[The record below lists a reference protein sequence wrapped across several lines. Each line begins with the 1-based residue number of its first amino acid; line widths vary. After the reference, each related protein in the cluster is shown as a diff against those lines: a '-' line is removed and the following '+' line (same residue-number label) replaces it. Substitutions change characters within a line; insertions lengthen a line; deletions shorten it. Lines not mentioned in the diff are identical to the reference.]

1 MENIDVS
8 NALKITPSKSED
20 LIQAR
25 IDKIE
30 RLSAISR
37 KIAAGTA
44 DYIANQA
51 KTAEAKSNSAVGI
64 LSNVTGIDFTP
75 EKSIIGTGL
84 NTAVGLGSGL
94 SRLSGQVASGIHD
107 ANALLLNKDIPQEV
121 KDARARQLQG
131 QATPEDEKLLALP
144 RGDLTERK
152 VAPNDFMHRVRKD
165 FKSNLSQIQDME
177 ESLKNAQSLREAF
190 DFSSAVH
197 QGTKDALTDD
207 LKHTTVEDLN
217 QVSEGWDA
225 LKQGKV
231 IAGLKD
237 MASGI
242 AGSTPKI
249 ADAAIKHPL
258 GTAQF
263 LAENLPNTL
272 AAATGAAGMVASNAA
287 YALDTMG
294 QGMTERTK
302 ALKGA
307 MPTNEDLAWNA
318 LWSST
323 AGLAETY
330 GDKLMGIPKL
340 FKGAPKE
347 VVEAAKDMNKGSFI
361 KSILNSGPVK
371 TTAAIAE
378 GAAGEYVTEGYQT
391 WAENA
396 AKVKETSLEE
406 AFTGAA
412 IGAITGGVMSG
423 GIHGVAELAGSTP
436 EKIKAKEDVVA
447 TQVAHGT
454 AILNN
459 DTTAY
464 LDPTTPQYSP
474 TKALEVLYA
483 HAKLD
488 TTTPEVKSTNLN
500 KADDVVAMA
509 EQDLKNVLEASD
521 VAKRSPEQLEAAKGE
536 LQQLKSLIEST
547 NPDDKSRLTALNQ
560 EISYLERGLQA
571 SVSKIAAKQLT
582 AEIKS
587 RTTELNTAR
596 TLQEQLTTVV
606 SRKVSPESVS
616 KDIEVAALP
625 LNVADQP
632 AVESS
637 QQAIG
642 RLIKLSMANTQA
654 ITHEAATML
663 ANDTANT
670 LTDPQRLYLR
680 EFSAARIAQ
689 NKLQTT
695 ESVGATILSGDGLNL
710 GLKQY
715 QQYIGRALEAGNTKV
730 ASNYIAMLENF
741 VDSHE
746 QKAILATAAMEK
758 AKDTNRSIKIL
769 KSKDGRWGYAPAG
782 VEITREM
789 IEKNGGLVLHPNSL
803 RSNALAK
810 AVPVEAEALKQA
822 LVAHKAAFALTFN
835 QPVTSVTPAAQTSA
849 TPSSAASVPSAVPPS
864 PVPTT
869 KESNVTQTLEAKQS
883 QPQASSTSSG
893 STTTEAPLP
902 SVADSPKAASVGE
915 AVAPGAAVVG
925 GATQTNTTTSRFKIE
940 YTDINEP
947 LEVEVVTDDAAGTT
961 HIQAYKDSEAYGPYR
976 DVTNL
981 RKDHPTDEGLADAVW
996 GGDREGNHGAE
1007 LISKTVKPVAQ
1018 TTAAP
1023 TSVAPVDS
1031 AENVREYTDAITNVS
1046 TELTKNATTATSTVI
1061 DADLISENT
1070 DVAIL
1075 LEMLGVT
1082 TNNGR
1087 YTVTP
1092 SAKDILTAQAR
1103 IVDVYTSVLA
1113 GTTKIADHTAEL
1125 GKLLSWFKTDAT
1137 TQDNPER
1144 KARAEKG
1151 AAKYGNGNP
1160 EAHLL
1165 IQLAEEMGELL
1176 SEVNR
1181 LTGQKDLSEATLEV
1195 QKRAFKVL
1203 RFGATTSNKDQKSIY
1218 FGKTNAEAYQ
1228 QAVESA
1234 ASPLKETVSVEKTA
1248 EVESRS
1254 EQAPESEEKTAKP
1267 IAAGTLSLFSQFK
1280 EKLEGTVSEAYKS
1293 TNLAAQY
1300 LKQSG
1305 LVSGATSQ
1313 RALVAVKD
1321 FMSTWRDST
1330 NKRDFLKEHLGM
1342 QPDQSFTTNE
1352 WAALKNFAVTVSGWL
1367 PVIQANLFKYD
1378 VLTQEEIKAGKK
1390 ARNKHGGKSEYKML
1404 DMLQYFYLDDKFA
1417 DVEENVKTAIAASAY
1432 SYVVDRAMS
1441 PARMT
1446 DEDINTMHGKK
1457 EHESIQ
1463 SYEGMKLLQTMA
1475 SFEETAITQLG
1486 KAAVQALGIKPRDE
1500 NTPMDILPRLE
1511 NALGTQALELLKKQ
1525 GFVKTS
1531 EHPLMTI
1538 NGYWDTSSDEKLI
1551 ENALKYTNHP
1561 GESVSLGSTMSMQN
1575 VRDMFKVAKGA
1586 KSVGPKQLA
1595 TQARLRATSPS
1606 AFTVASKLYNPLKT
1620 LRYVS
1625 FVYKKDKEKT
1635 YKRELTEQV
1644 SVIKEA
1650 SLGSKSVINKL
1661 FGIEKA
1667 PRIASTKPAN
1677 FNQES
1682 PKDTNQAIPKLHQKV
1697 MQATQ
1702 QIPHTLVPAMWQV
1715 SLGMGKDAILE
1726 IAGKVDVNVED
1737 PNFQINNLPSVLAQ
1751 NDNLENQFDLAFEQI
1766 TQEGEEASWFVTG
1779 SIWSNLRNGYKEMSM
1794 NLQSSKIHRYL
1805 FTRPAWTVTLKFD
1818 DKPMVDEFLISL
1830 AMAMGTKTDQKR
1842 NEITLEDVFTE
1853 QTEDTPAQ
1861 FHNPD
1866 IMEAAYIIQLGLQ
1879 QGESGEVWTQA
1890 NIDKVVSVT
1899 VGEGMMSLQALTAY
1913 ANYLTAFDN
1922 KLENPDKVKDFSFT
1936 LLVGADGKTN
1946 GPMLTLL
1953 ALGAA
1958 DYQTLNRGGMFS
1970 DQEGSTATHF
1980 SEYYGEAQA
1989 RDLYQQLGLDSV
2001 TDTMGKMAT
2010 EEDILNWQA
2019 DRYERHDTKYRMT
2032 AEELREQPFLPE
2044 QFQALEA
2051 IVGSLQLKAGLVV
2064 SALRNLVKKPITAF
2078 FFGSSV
2084 NNAVKGMENEF
2095 IQSIYDHIQG
2105 IKQGTKKTDI
2115 TDLLSNINALI
2126 EMSDGPVLTISTLEE
2141 AMQLEFTMPQRAS
2154 LQKSF
2159 VVLLGNSVKKKLE
2172 STFSTLIA
2180 RRDVFNK
2187 TVQASYEIHA
2197 AAVANARINKINE
2210 LMDQGKLA
2218 YRSTTVDGKEVRVP
2232 LRDLTKA
2239 EYDFVKRSLEHLQP
2253 VMHNAFSLEEDY
2265 LPAGIYMAD
2274 SYVDKSTEPM
2284 YENAVK
2290 FPGNGGPDFKIHS
2303 ESQLRKEKTPG
2314 LRGLPFSIHSSDSFG
2329 MQSALAAEPKAEAL
2343 NVHDEI
2349 STGVANIAGSAMAI
2363 NAATVN
2369 TFLHFSPA
2377 REALNMLERLVT
2389 RMATH
2394 VGQDKANPQTVRS
2407 MLSNWLDVYNHGLA
2421 KEDRIKFDE
2430 VADKTLR
2437 NAAANA
2443 YQVDI
2448 DRLTLI
2454 SKMAYM
2460 DQYTWEGGQF
2470 KVTQEIRDEAV
2481 KQLEAL
2487 KALKDGYLPSKEAQ
2501 EAIRYLNTVAHA
2513 ANKKDAV
2520 LPSWFEKTVDE
2531 VEEVDLPV
2539 KPNTWGVL
2547 GSNSLSESSVLSWF
2561 DKSDVLSA
2569 REVMD
2574 ALVTEYKKTPK
2585 QASSKFALMLLEQ
2598 LRKVVSP
2605 KLVVRMIRPD
2615 TAKSDVIGADTGT
2628 FDNVLGE
2635 YRLDGTEQAIYVMGP
2650 EFKNS
2655 GVTAELLLH
2664 ELLHAALSWVLYDV
2678 KNGTGTAAANILYKS
2693 LDSLRQRAIERAN
2706 KTKDLKHFAKI
2717 LEGESGVDELISW
2730 GLSNQEFQTK
2740 VLRNVTMA
2748 IALPS
2753 QTQGIVSMNGMQ
2765 AFLQAIRKFFFRATK
2780 VEPVTETG
2788 LAVLLANVSGL
2799 FAEANTAEQ
2808 KTARNINLSMAAQIN
2823 TFSTL
2828 DIHEALD
2835 TGEVSD
2841 AFNDH
2846 LRNVLTN
2853 IVEKLHGS
2861 FGSFKESIMKSVPHS
2876 AIDAWALAQANG
2888 ETPFVSDLQA
2898 SGFQFNNQTYFV
2910 AEQVEATVKSILD
2923 SKDGKLSS
2931 VREELRKLEAE
2942 VRGKLTVQSFY
2953 QGPDW
2958 ATATPQEQAEA
2969 QQLYDY
2975 LFKKVDDDYLARFAA
2990 LGLSHEGFNA
3000 LLKMPTKQ
3008 APVILKDRTVGN
3020 TLMNLFDRVLVAL
3033 NGKLTHTKA
3042 GQAADVKLAA
3052 LVRQLVEIENRKKA
3066 VLNQV
3071 STGILA
3077 FADKKVRASR
3087 RGTKNQISKLVNSTM
3102 FKRNKNVTIAAVSH
3116 VVDAVMGN
3124 RVKYLVQNM
3133 NKMRNDV
3140 FPGAQGAIASALA
3153 EMNGNSHDLQKVLR
3167 EGKAHLEGAR
3177 KKIISYANKQALE
3190 SFVDGGVYLADE
3202 AKSAVTNV
3210 LLRTGAH
3217 VLLGKYDMKQ
3227 IADLVNNKATLL
3239 KEIASYEAQ
3248 LSKFT
3253 PAQREI
3259 FLYQSKA
3266 LGYHL
3271 AGYGEKSASLMKNAS
3286 NIANLYTSAYQG
3298 QLNEADTLEATK
3310 TIDVL
3315 TTLYALQYSRSAD
3328 IAALASV
3335 FTTENSRTDGDNNGL
3350 RMVLLM
3356 QQSSERESL
3365 ARLFNDD
3372 PVQMAKGY
3380 IPEIYN
3386 PHTDLKAATKD
3397 EGEILENLGYKKVSD
3412 LGLDPHDVY
3421 REGHALYVM
3430 RDGGLR
3436 PWLSGMFSFTNMRAK
3451 GTKHHGERAVG
3462 TQNGLDRAR
3471 QRAIND
3477 MALPGAGQNFDP
3489 TQVKENYMVPVLNPM
3504 GKAVNHQYLMQ
3515 ASTKDRLLERDS
3527 RFDTVLG
3534 ALAGSVFDKDN
3545 SPKHNRK
3552 VVEVLHADFEKEF
3565 AKDAKAFRTV
3575 GPSSPDPELREIYAM
3590 LPQSTKDAI
3599 KDVWGSD
3606 SMLVHV
3612 GNLDIAFGY
3621 RKLSMSTMFSKDA
3634 AERDAIDKA
3643 AVFLLENIL
3652 KHYAKVFLHYDDAEA
3667 EKYSKRTAVTVQRA
3681 ENIWQAVVHEVKDI
3695 YVIKNIIT
3703 SLNNIRSNML
3713 TLFLY
3718 GVTPM
3723 NGLRDMRI
3731 AWVGAEEHHRDSEQ
3745 LFKLQNLLSTG
3756 YVTGDTSHIQ
3766 SEIDRLNIAIKNN
3779 PVTEMINAGLMPT
3792 IVEDVANEDDP
3803 YSYKSAFIKS
3813 TEKYTSKLNSSVR
3826 SAGKVAYMSHDTKVY
3841 QSLARITQLSDFVA
3855 RYALYQQLTTRKE
3868 NPVSKEV
3875 AIQEASDAFI
3885 NYDVPMNR
3893 NLQYMDDMGFFMF
3906 TKYFL
3911 RIQRVIRGR
3920 FIHSSGKMALM
3931 LGAESYLGSMPTIMD
3946 ASVLV
3951 RAGNNPLGMG
3961 ALQFPSAIG
3970 EIAPIAATRAMA
3982 HGLFNM

>member
-131 QATPEDEKLLALP
+131 QATPEDETLLALP

-347 VVEAAKDMNKGSFI
+347 VVEAAKDMNKSSFI
-361 KSILNSGPVK
+361 KSLLNSGPVK

-474 TKALEVLYA
+474 TKALEVLYV

-488 TTTPEVKSTNLN
+488 TTTPEVKTTNLN
-500 KADDVVAMA
+500 KASDVVAMA
-509 EQDLKNVLEASD
+509 EQDLKTVLEAND
-521 VAKRSPEQLEAAKGE
+521 IAKRSPEQLIAAKDE
-536 LQQLKSLIEST
+536 LVQLKSLIEST
-547 NPDDKSRLTALNQ
+547 NPDDKSRLTALSQ
-560 EISYLERGLQA
+560 EVSYLERGLQA
-571 SVSKIAAKQLT
+571 SASKIAARQLT

-606 SRKVSPESVS
+606 SGRVSPESVS
-616 KDIEVAALP
+616 KDIEVASLP

-835 QPVTSVTPAAQTSA
+835 QPATSVTPAAQTPA

-869 KESNVTQTLEAKQS
+869 KESNVTQTPEAKQTK
-883 QPQASSTSSG
+883 PQASSTSSG

-915 AVAPGAAVVG
+915 AVAT
-925 GATQTNTTTSRFKIE
+925 GATG
-940 YTDINEP
+940 
-947 LEVEVVTDDAAGTT
+947 VE
-961 HIQAYKDSEAYGPYR
+961 
-976 DVTNL
+976 
-981 RKDHPTDEGLADAVW
+981 AVK
-996 GGDREGNHGAE
+996 
-1007 LISKTVKPVAQ
+1007 S
-1018 TTAAP
+1018 
-1023 TSVAPVDS
+1023 
-1031 AENVREYTDAITNVS
+1031 
-1046 TELTKNATTATSTVI
+1046 
-1061 DADLISENT
+1061 
-1070 DVAIL
+1070 
-1075 LEMLGVT
+1075 
-1082 TNNGR
+1082 
-1087 YTVTP
+1087 
-1092 SAKDILTAQAR
+1092 
-1103 IVDVYTSVLA
+1103 
-1113 GTTKIADHTAEL
+1113 
-1125 GKLLSWFKTDAT
+1125 
-1137 TQDNPER
+1137 TQDSKP
-1144 KARAEKG
+1144 
-1151 AAKYGNGNP
+1151 
-1160 EAHLL
+1160 
-1165 IQLAEEMGELL
+1165 
-1176 SEVNR
+1176 
-1181 LTGQKDLSEATLEV
+1181 
-1195 QKRAFKVL
+1195 
-1203 RFGATTSNKDQKSIY
+1203 
-1218 FGKTNAEAYQ
+1218 
-1228 QAVESA
+1228 AVESA
-1234 ASPLKETVSVEKTA
+1234 TSPLKETVSVEKTA

-1682 PKDTNQAIPKLHQKV
+1682 PKDTNQAMPKLHQKV

-1766 TQEGEEASWFVTG
+1766 TQDGEEASWFVTG

>member
-94 SRLSGQVASGIHD
+94 SRLSGYVASGIHD

-272 AAATGAAGMVASNAA
+272 AAATGAVGMVVSNAA

-294 QGMTERTK
+294 QGMIERTK

-323 AGLAETY
+323 AGLAEIY

-695 ESVGATILSGDGLNL
+695 ESVGATIMSGDGLNL

-869 KESNVTQTLEAKQS
+869 KETNVTQTPEAKQS
-883 QPQASSTSSG
+883 QSQASSTSSG

-915 AVAPGAAVVG
+915 AVAT
-925 GATQTNTTTSRFKIE
+925 GATG
-940 YTDINEP
+940 
-947 LEVEVVTDDAAGTT
+947 VE
-961 HIQAYKDSEAYGPYR
+961 
-976 DVTNL
+976 
-981 RKDHPTDEGLADAVW
+981 AVK
-996 GGDREGNHGAE
+996 
-1007 LISKTVKPVAQ
+1007 S
-1018 TTAAP
+1018 
-1023 TSVAPVDS
+1023 
-1031 AENVREYTDAITNVS
+1031 
-1046 TELTKNATTATSTVI
+1046 
-1061 DADLISENT
+1061 
-1070 DVAIL
+1070 
-1075 LEMLGVT
+1075 
-1082 TNNGR
+1082 
-1087 YTVTP
+1087 
-1092 SAKDILTAQAR
+1092 
-1103 IVDVYTSVLA
+1103 
-1113 GTTKIADHTAEL
+1113 
-1125 GKLLSWFKTDAT
+1125 
-1137 TQDNPER
+1137 TQDSKP
-1144 KARAEKG
+1144 
-1151 AAKYGNGNP
+1151 
-1160 EAHLL
+1160 
-1165 IQLAEEMGELL
+1165 
-1176 SEVNR
+1176 
-1181 LTGQKDLSEATLEV
+1181 
-1195 QKRAFKVL
+1195 
-1203 RFGATTSNKDQKSIY
+1203 
-1218 FGKTNAEAYQ
+1218 
-1228 QAVESA
+1228 AVESA
-1234 ASPLKETVSVEKTA
+1234 TSPLKETVSVEKTA

-1682 PKDTNQAIPKLHQKV
+1682 PKDTNQAMPKLHQKV

-1766 TQEGEEASWFVTG
+1766 TQDGEEASWFVTG

-2678 KNGTGTAAANILYKS
+2678 KNGTGTAAAKILYKS

-2740 VLRNVTMA
+2740 VLREVTMA